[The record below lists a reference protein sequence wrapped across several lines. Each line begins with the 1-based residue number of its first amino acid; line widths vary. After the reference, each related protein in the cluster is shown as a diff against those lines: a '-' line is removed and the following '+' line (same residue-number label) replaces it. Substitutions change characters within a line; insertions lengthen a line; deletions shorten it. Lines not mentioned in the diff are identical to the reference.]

1 MQQQAREIKNKI
13 PPTYELSPHRQIA
26 PGKKEQS
33 CQLFLCRIGIT
44 WASKD
49 MIIVDPEGV
58 RSLLSEKKFVH
69 HITFLENHSSLR
81 HILFD
86 KSPSPI

>member
-1 MQQQAREIKNKI
+1 
-13 PPTYELSPHRQIA
+13 
-26 PGKKEQS
+26 
-33 CQLFLCRIGIT
+33 
-44 WASKD
+44 